1 MALTLRNFDLNEL
14 HKLLNFTFSMNSI
27 LRRLVKASVSN
38 STKEVESKK
47 VQMSHEKLQMLTT
60 LAARIQSQL
69 EKN

>member
-14 HKLLNFTFSMNSI
+14 HKLLNFTFSVNSI

-60 LAARIQSQL
+60 LAARIQSQP